1 MLLLSQEV
9 LMASLRISFFLST
22 EPPTRFDLPLSS
34 SLNSYGVGRD
44 FPPLWQVLLL
54 LFRLLVFLHIE
65 RQADTILV
73 GRGFVLP
80 WRKTGKKDFLA
91 GDSLMGRRG
100 VRPLRNGPPTVSV
113 HPLCFFFFFCLSVC
127 LSCQD
132 RGETKTF
139 RILIG
144 CCCSSMIILYYSA
157 HTSCRPTKRAVN
169 ERPPLHQFT
178 TVFKVKREY
187 LISRR
192 QLENL

>member
-1 MLLLSQEV
+1 M
-9 LMASLRISFFLST
+9 T
-22 EPPTRFDLPLSS
+22 GSS
-34 SLNSYGVGRD
+34 SSIPTFGIPPHRKAGRH
-44 FPPLWQVLLL
+44 
-54 LFRLLVFLHIE
+54 HIGGARFCAALE
-65 RQADTILV
+65 KN
-73 GRGFVLP
+73 
-80 WRKTGKKDFLA
+80 WKKKDFLA

-157 HTSCRPTKRAVN
+157 HTSCRPTKCAVN